1 MATTG
6 SDLAIDFQTAPVTTL
21 TQQAPGRGVRLF
33 VSWTVALAGALCL
46 SVPSGYSYGPAL
58 LFLVGLPLLAIKRP
72 TVPWRE
78 EDKVLLWALM
88 YTFFTVVL
96 LNVIHAQPLSEYEQ
110 ASRYI
115 LAMLVL
121 TLALAYPPKAVFW
134 WSGLVF
140 GAIAGGSLAIW
151 QVASGSYVRAEGFM
165 IAVQFGN
172 LSLLL
177 GFLCLAGIGWA
188 LGQPRSQLWV
198 GALVLAAILGLVGS
212 LLSGTRGGW
221 LALPVGLTIIYLGY
235 RRHMRRRYLAAG
247 IAMAMTLLAAL
258 YLVPQTGVQ
267 DRLHMASEEVERYFE
282 TQQAYSSV
290 GIRFEMWRTALLLTR
305 EYPLVGWGER
315 EYIESMQALVKDG
328 ELATVIG
335 RFTHVHNDALDSL
348 LKQGMV
354 GLSGL
359 LVMYLAPLLLFARQ
373 LSARRYGH
381 QHEVR
386 AFALSGILL
395 VSCMMVFGLSQAF
408 FSHNSGVTVYLFFL
422 VILWCLLRSAQ
433 RRQAN
438 RPVIARAT

>member
-1 MATTG
+1 MIVATTG
-6 SDLAIDFQTAPVTTL
+6 SDLSIDYQTAHADTL
-21 TQQAPGRGVRLF
+21 ARREPGRGVRLF
-33 VSWTVALAGALCL
+33 ISWAVALAGALCL

-72 TVPWRE
+72 AVPWRE
-78 EDKVLLWALM
+78 EDKWLLLALL

-96 LNVIHAQPLSEYEQ
+96 LNVIHAQPLSDYEQ

-121 TLALAYPPKAVFW
+121 TLALAYPPRAMFW

-140 GAIAGGSLAIW
+140 GAIAGGGLAIW
-151 QVASGSYVRAEGFM
+151 QVASGSHVRAEGFM

-188 LGQPRSQLWV
+188 LGQPRAPLWV
-198 GALVLAAILGLVGS
+198 SALVLAAVLGLVGS

-235 RRHMRRRYLAAG
+235 RTQMRRRYLASG
-247 IAMAMTLLAAL
+247 IAAAVAIMAVL
-258 YLVPQTGVQ
+258 YLVPHTGVQ
-267 DRLHMASEEVERYFE
+267 ERIHMAGEEVENYFE

-290 GIRFEMWRTALLLTR
+290 GIRFEMWRTSLLLTH
-305 EYPLVGWGER
+305 EYPLFGWGER
-315 EYIESMQALVKDG
+315 EYLEPMQALIADE
-328 ELATVIG
+328 ELASGIA
-335 RFTHVHNDALDSL
+335 RFTHVHNDILDSL
-348 LKQGMV
+348 LKQGVV

-359 LVMYLAPLLLFARQ
+359 LVIYLVPLWLFMRQ
-373 LSARRYGH
+373 LSPARGGH
-381 QHEVR
+381 RREVR

-395 VSCMMVFGLSQAF
+395 VTCLMTFGLSQAF

-422 VILWCLLRSAQ
+422 VVIWCLLRRAQ
-433 RRQAN
+433 RQ
-438 RPVIARAT
+438 PGESSGGP